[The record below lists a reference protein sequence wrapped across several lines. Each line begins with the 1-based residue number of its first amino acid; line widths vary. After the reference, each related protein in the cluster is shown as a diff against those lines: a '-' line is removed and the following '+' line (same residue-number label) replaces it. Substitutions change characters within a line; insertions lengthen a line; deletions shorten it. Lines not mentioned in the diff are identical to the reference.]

1 MIKYEI
7 KKSYENI
14 LKEYIFLIIGC
25 FITAFASNSVLKPNG
40 LSTSG
45 ITGLSIVLES
55 VTGFNYSYIY
65 YIFTIIILI
74 ATLLLM
80 GKKEVMKIIMLSIL
94 YPTFLVLLQ
103 KLNVEIIID
112 DTLLVVVCFSVL
124 YGIGVGIVLRFNY
137 SYGGT
142 DTISKIIQKKLL
154 PFINISY
161 IMLILDG
168 AILIL
173 SGFIL
178 GIKVAMYGLIIQFL
192 FTKVIDY
199 VMFGVGTKLYKHE
212 IISEKYHEISEYIM
226 KNLKRGVTLR
236 TITGAYTNTEKVQL
250 CCVCSPKE
258 SVDIKRYLSSIDKHA
273 YVEVLPIVSVWGIG
287 MRFKKIDED

>member
-1 MIKYEI
+1 MIGQETKYNY
-7 KKSYENI
+7 KNL
-14 LKEYIFLIIGC
+14 LKEYALLILGC

-55 VTGFNYSYIY
+55 MTGVNYSYIY
-65 YIFTIIILI
+65 YIFTIAILI
-74 ATLLLM
+74 ATLILM
-80 GKKEVMKIIMLSIL
+80 GKKEVMKIIMLSVL
-94 YPTFLVLLQ
+94 YPTLLVLLQ
-103 KLNVEIIID
+103 SLNIEIILD
-112 DTLLVVVCFSVL
+112 DTILVVICFSVL
-124 YGIGVGIVLRFNY
+124 YGLGVGIVLRLSY

-142 DTISKIIQKKLL
+142 DTIAKIIQKKLL
-154 PFINISY
+154 PFVNISF
-161 IMLILDG
+161 IMLLLDG
-168 AILIL
+168 LILIL
-173 SGFIL
+173 TGFVL
-178 GIKVAMYGLIIQFL
+178 GIKVALYGLIIQFL

-212 IISEKYHEISEYIM
+212 IISDKYHEISEYIM

-258 SVDIKRYLSSIDKHA
+258 SLDIKRYLSSVDKHA

>member
-1 MIKYEI
+1 MKNQEI
-7 KKSYENI
+7 KKNYKNL
-14 LKEYIFLIIGC
+14 LKEYTLLILGC
-25 FITAFASNSVLKPNG
+25 FITAFASNSVLKPSG

-55 VTGFNYSYIY
+55 MTGINYSYIY
-65 YIFTIIILI
+65 YIFTIAILV
-74 ATLLLM
+74 ATLLIM
-80 GKKEVMKIIMLSIL
+80 GKKEVMKIIMLSVL
-94 YPTFLVLLQ
+94 YPTFLLLLQ
-103 KLNVEIIID
+103 RLNIEIILD
-112 DTLLVVVCFSVL
+112 DTFLVVICFSVL
-124 YGIGVGIVLRFNY
+124 YGLGVGIVLRLNY

-142 DTISKIIQKKLL
+142 DTISKIIKKKLL

-168 AILIL
+168 SILVL
-173 SGFIL
+173 TGFVL
-178 GIKVAMYGLIIQFL
+178 GLKVALYGLIIQFL

-212 IISEKYHEISEYIM
+212 IISDKYNEISEYIM
-226 KNLKRGVTLR
+226 TNLKRGVTLR
-236 TITGAYTNTEKVQL
+236 TITGAYTNTEKIQL

-258 SVDIKRYLSSIDKHA
+258 SVDIRRYLSSVDKNA
-273 YVEVLPIVSVWGIG
+273 YVEVLQIVSVWGIG

>member
-1 MIKYEI
+1 MKCQGNNKNY
-7 KKSYENI
+7 KAI
-14 LKEYIFLIIGC
+14 LEEYALLILGC
-25 FITAFASNSVLKPNG
+25 FITAFASNSVLKPSG

-55 VTGFNYSYIY
+55 VTGINYSYIY
-65 YIFTIIILI
+65 YIFTIAILV
-74 ATLLLM
+74 ATLLIM
-80 GKKEVMKIIMLSIL
+80 GKKEVMKIIMLSVL

-103 KLNVEIIID
+103 RLNIEIILD
-112 DTLLVVVCFSVL
+112 DTFLVVICFSVL
-124 YGIGVGIVLRFNY
+124 YGLGVGIVLRLNY

-142 DTISKIIQKKLL
+142 DTIAKIIKKKLV

-168 AILIL
+168 SILIL
-173 SGFIL
+173 TGFVL
-178 GIKVAMYGLIIQFL
+178 GLKVALYGLIIQFL

-212 IISEKYHEISEYIM
+212 IISDKYNEISEYIM

-258 SVDIKRYLSSIDKHA
+258 SVDIRRYLSRIDKNA